1 MTGSVAAAR
10 AIADHIDATSGRAVV
25 LIDGGSGS
33 GKTTLAKRLTKL
45 CPTAQVVH
53 GDDLC
58 PGWAGLSAAWD
69 LSELIVKN
77 RYQQWDWYQHRFAE
91 EVILDAR
98 SPLVIEGCGVL
109 TPANTKHASMTV
121 WCSCPYKTR
130 RDRALGRDEFFV
142 DSWAMWAVQ
151 ERLHQVRHDPEQLAD
166 VVVDLTEPQR
176 CPAVTTRQ
184 RVVNRRIT

>member
-1 MTGSVAAAR
+1 MAE
-10 AIADHIDATSGRAVV
+10 HIGTTSERPVV

-33 GKTTLAKRLTKL
+33 GKTTLADRVAELS
-45 CPTAQVVH
+45 PDAQLVH
-53 GDDLC
+53 GDDLYS
-58 PGWAGLSAAWD
+58 GWAGLSAAWD
-69 LSELIVKN
+69 LSELVVRN
-77 RYQQWDWYQHRFAE
+77 RYQRWDWYQDHFAE
-91 EVILDAR
+91 EVTLDAYR
-98 SPLVIEGCGVL
+98 PLVIEGCGVL
-109 TPANTKHASMTV
+109 TATNAKHASMAV
-121 WCSCPYKTR
+121 WCSCPYDAR

>member
-1 MTGSVAAAR
+1 MNTIARSAAAAQ
-10 AIADHIDATSGRAVV
+10 AIAEHIDAASGRAVV

-33 GKTTLAKRLTKL
+33 GKTTLGERVTRL
-45 CPTAQVVH
+45 CPQAQIVH
-53 GDDLC
+53 GDDLY
-58 PGWAGLSAAWD
+58 PGWTGLSAAWD

-77 RYQQWDWYQHRFAE
+77 RYQQWDWYQHRFTE

-109 TPANTKHASMTV
+109 TPANAKHASMTV

-151 ERLHQVRHDPEQLAD
+151 ERLHQVRHHPEQLAD
-166 VVVDLTEPQR
+166 VVVDLT
-176 CPAVTTRQ
+176 AVAQ
-184 RVVNRRIT
+184 

>member
-1 MTGSVAAAR
+1 MNTIARSAAAAQ
-10 AIADHIDATSGRAVV
+10 AIAEHIDAASGRAVV

-33 GKTTLAKRLTKL
+33 GKTTLGERVTRL
-45 CPTAQVVH
+45 CPQAQIVH
-53 GDDLC
+53 GDDLY
-58 PGWAGLSAAWD
+58 PGWTGLSAAWD

-91 EVILDAR
+91 EIILDAR

-109 TPANTKHASMTV
+109 TPANAKHAS
-121 WCSCPYKTR
+121 R

-151 ERLHQVRHDPEQLAD
+151 ERLHQVRHHPEQLAD
-166 VVVDLTEPQR
+166 VVVDLT
-176 CPAVTTRQ
+176 AVAQ
-184 RVVNRRIT
+184 